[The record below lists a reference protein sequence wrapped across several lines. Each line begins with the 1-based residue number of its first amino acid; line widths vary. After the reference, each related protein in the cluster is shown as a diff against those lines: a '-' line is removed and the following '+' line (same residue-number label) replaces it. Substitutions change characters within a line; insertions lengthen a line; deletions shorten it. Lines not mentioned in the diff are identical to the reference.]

1 MYLAHPA
8 QSSTDFFC
16 KFISPWHMTRVAQI
30 FVLTMTYNTD
40 KQPHKV
46 TRDLGSVSHIGIS
59 SFYRSRKN
67 FTPYKTTHH
76 IIVFGGQFTGILLEL
91 VRNYLI
97 LEQNLE

>member
-1 MYLAHPA
+1 
-8 QSSTDFFC
+8 
-16 KFISPWHMTRVAQI
+16 
-30 FVLTMTYNTD
+30 MTYNTD

-46 TRDLGSVSHIGIS
+46 TRDLGMPSAGGSQEAGSVSHIGIS

-76 IIVFGGQFTGILLEL
+76 IIEFGGQFTGILLEL